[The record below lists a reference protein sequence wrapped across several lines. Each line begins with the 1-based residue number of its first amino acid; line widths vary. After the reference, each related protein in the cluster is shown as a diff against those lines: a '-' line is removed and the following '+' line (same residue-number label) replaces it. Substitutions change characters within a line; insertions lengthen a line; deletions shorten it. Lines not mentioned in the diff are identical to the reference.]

1 LTGAEV
7 KANKEDWT
15 LKVKGGK
22 ENADLLVKVPSNV
35 FEKWHQVLRRMQ
47 FIINN
52 FYISDLKTLLNHS
65 HSVLVDAYIQPVLP
79 PNPHRTNV
87 KKKQKICY

>member
-15 LKVKGGK
+15 LTVKGGK

-47 FIINN
+47 FIVNT
-52 FYISDLKTLLNHS
+52 F
-65 HSVLVDAYIQPVLP
+65 SVYVRPCSIMLTQFWSMHTSSQFC
-79 PNPHRTNV
+79 HRIHIG
-87 KKKQKICY
+87 QM